1 MSLTITG
8 IIFDKDGTLFD
19 YRTTWEA
26 WAAAV
31 LRKLAGGDE
40 ARASALAQR
49 VDYDLAAGRFAPHSI
64 VIAGTPVQIAE
75 ALAPGVPEMSTSA
88 LFDVLNEEATHAPQA
103 EATPLQPLL
112 HDLRARSLALGV
124 ATNDAEIVAH
134 AQLRRAGITDFFTFV
149 AGADSGFGGK
159 PAPGQL
165 HAFAEA
171 TGLAPHEIAM
181 IGDSTHDLFAARAAG
196 MVAVGVLTG
205 PAGHAQLAPHA
216 DHVIASIAELPD
228 LLR

>member
-1 MSLTITG
+1 MDLSPVKAL
-8 IIFDKDGTLFD
+8 IFDKDGTLFD
-19 YRTTWEA
+19 FHATWSA
-26 WAAAV
+26 WAANA
-31 LRKLAGGDE
+31 LRDLAEGDE
-40 ARASALAQR
+40 AVAGRLAELLG
-49 VDYDLAAGRFAPHSI
+49 YDLPSETFREDSS
-64 VIAGTPVQIAE
+64 VIAGTLDEQALKLSSALPGRTPQEITLRLVELARDVPQVE
-75 ALAPGVPEMSTSA
+75 VTPLAPLLER
-88 LFDVLNEEATHAPQA
+88 LNGYTF
-103 EATPLQPLL
+103 
-112 HDLRARSLALGV
+112 GV

-159 PAPGQL
+159 PETGQL